1 MMDNEIRLLQK
12 NFKRIKDMEYVKS
25 VRKGNTGIGATF
37 EYLLGKEEENFSIP
51 DYYGIEIKTRR
62 SYSKAY
68 ITLFSA
74 VPTGTC
80 YYEVKRLR
88 DRYGYRDPKDARL
101 KQLNVEIFANKLS
114 NAGIKYYFELQVD
127 RVLEKIFLYVYD
139 RKKNLI
145 DGSTYWDFDILKEKL
160 YGKLQVLALVKAWTN
175 RIGGYEYFK
184 YYKMNIYILK
194 SFDYF
199 IDLIDKGIIKI
210 DLKIGSYHDEKRYGM
225 VSSHGVSFC
234 IKEDDLLYLFDL
246 YR

>member
-1 MMDNEIRLLQK
+1 MDDEIRLFQK
-12 NFKRIKDMEYVKS
+12 QFRKIKDMEYVKS

-51 DYYGIEIKTRR
+51 DYCGIEIKTRR

-68 ITLFSA
+68 VTLFSA
-74 VPTGTC
+74 VPTGAC

-88 DRYGYRDPKDARL
+88 DTYGYRDPKDVNL

-114 NAGIKYYFELQVD
+114 KAGIKYYFELKVD
-127 RVLEKIFLYVYD
+127 RSFEKIFLYIYD

-145 DGSTYWDFDILKEKL
+145 DRSTYWDFDILKERL
-160 YGKLQVLALVKAWTN
+160 YGKLQVLALIKAWTN
-175 RIGGYEYFK
+175 WIGGCEYFK

-194 SFDYF
+194 NFDCF
-199 IDLIDKGIIKI
+199 IDLIERGIIKI
-210 DLKIGSYHDEKRYGM
+210 DLKIGSYHDQKRYGM

>member
-1 MMDNEIRLLQK
+1 MDDEIRLFQK
-12 NFKRIKDMEYVKS
+12 QFRKIKDMEYVKS

-68 ITLFSA
+68 ITLFGA
-74 VPTGTC
+74 VPTGAC

-88 DRYGYRDPKDARL
+88 DTYGYRDPKDVNL

-114 NAGIKYYFELQVD
+114 KAGIKYYFELKVD
-127 RVLEKIFLYVYD
+127 RSFEKIFLYIYD

-145 DGSTYWDFDILKEKL
+145 DRSTYWDFDILKERL
-160 YGKLQVLALVKAWTN
+160 YGKLQVLALIKAWTN
-175 RIGGYEYFK
+175 WIGGCEYFK

-194 SFDYF
+194 NFDCF
-199 IDLIDKGIIKI
+199 IDLIERGIIKI
-210 DLKIGSYHDEKRYGM
+210 DLKIGSYHDQKRYGM